1 MFEDAET
8 GEMLSEVDAE
18 EKYGWENVW
27 KALVGWGSDFITLVI
42 TKAKMVEN
50 SLVTIGS
57 NEKALAVSNSLSDSF
72 QERAEEYKNLKNGS
86 NQANPLSSNNTSMTT
101 QKKNNQDDD
110 TPTDVATETPAS
122 EATTTGESE
131 A

>member
-1 MFEDAET
+1 MFEDNDS
-8 GEMLSEVDAE
+8 GEMLSETDAE

-27 KALVGWGSDFITLVI
+27 KALAGWGSDFITLVI

-72 QERAEEYKNLKNGS
+72 QEKAEEYKNLKNGS
-86 NQANPLSSNNTSMTT
+86 NQANLSSNDTSMTI
-101 QKKNNQDDD
+101 QKKNNQDEE
-110 TPTDVATETPAS
+110 TPSVEATETPAS
-122 EATTTGESE
+122 EATATGESE